1 MGEDRTAFVLA
12 GGGTKGAF
20 EVGAVAYLVDQLA
33 LVPSILTSASAGSL
47 IAAVLA
53 QGRTSDELRRRAV
66 EMRQDLLAMTDLA
79 VVFGRQPWVDDL
91 QGTPIGDALDAMI
104 QLRPPVPELTDD
116 PTGPPLPPPPSTVEP
131 ATPGRS
137 HHHHLSLHTLRGVL
151 RSLPAL
157 FRVRRDFPDH
167 ASSVLTLDPLGRRLR
182 GIDPEVAP
190 TFSPVDPSLVARP
203 GLQFRMAVTAL
214 RSGRTR
220 YITEAGVVVE
230 ADAVTP
236 CAEHTEPVDLIEGV
250 LTSASA
256 PLIFPSRRLG
266 DQDYADGGIGQNLP
280 IAAAVSL
287 GATHIYAVL
296 AQALDQPPDMRDF
309 STATFLDLDLRTQM
323 IMVAD
328 LQRANLEVA
337 RPDGVGLTL
346 IAPTVELVGAFEV
359 NEGLMRLDMDYG
371 HLRAQEATAAM
382 DEATRAQAFALTDRI
397 VVARDHAWFAEEAL
411 WRAPSASTGR
421 SAATAADTLAQVRA
435 LKAVVGAAVGQ
446 RAALGLTSPEEAAT
460 WSTGWEAHH
469 GPRPPGLPDDLS

>member
-20 EVGAVAYLVDQLA
+20 EVGAVAYLVDELA
-33 LVPSILTSASAGSL
+33 LVPGILTSASAGSL

-53 QGRTSDELRRRAV
+53 QARTCDELRRRAV
-66 EMRQDLLAMTDLA
+66 EIRQDLLAMTDLA

-91 QGTPIGDALDAMI
+91 QGTPIGDAINNMI

-116 PTGPPLPPPPSTVEP
+116 PTRPLPPPPSTVEP
-131 ATPGRS
+131 PTPDRS

-157 FRVRRDFPDH
+157 FRVHRDFPHH

-190 TFSPVDPSLVARP
+190 TFSAVDPSLVARP

-230 ADAVTP
+230 DDAVTP
-236 CAEHTEPVDLIEGV
+236 SAEHTEPVDLIEGV

-296 AQALDQPPDMRDF
+296 AQALDQPPDRRDF
-309 STATFLDLDLRTQM
+309 STASFLDLDLRTQM

-328 LQRANLEVA
+328 LQRANLHVA

-382 DEATRAQAFALTDRI
+382 DEATRVQAFALTDRI
-397 VVARDHAWFAEEAL
+397 VTARDHAWFAEEVL
-411 WRAPSASTGR
+411 WRRPPGASSR
-421 SAATAADTLAQVRA
+421 SAATTADALAGVRA
-435 LKAVVGAAVGQ
+435 LKAVVGAAVTQ
-446 RAALGLTSPEEAAT
+446 RAALGLPSPEEAAT

-469 GPRPPGLPDDLS
+469 GPRPSGLPDDLS